1 MADMKQVALRLPD
14 DLAELIDVRVENL
27 GISRNEW
34 LIRALRWAV
43 EQPVTTRTREE
54 QV

>member
-1 MADMKQVALRLPD
+1 MSDMKQVALRLPD
-14 DLAELIDVRVENL
+14 DLADKIDERVEL
-27 GISRNEW
+27 VGVSRNEW

-43 EQPVTTRTREE
+43 EQPITKRVREE